1 MLISKRN
8 KRGVIFLAGI
18 VLVLIYAPRILA
30 NLTNDDQ
37 FRVSVEEIKSKESK
51 LRSAQFQKESL
62 THSKKGEARYRKP
75 PEKFDPN
82 QYTIADWQNLGLSKK
97 QADVVLKFSK
107 YGISSNESLK
117 KIYVI
122 PDELFALIK
131 DSTIYPIKEREP
143 NITKIEESKTKKVL
157 NLNTASY
164 DELITLKGIGD
175 FYAKKI
181 IERRE
186 KLGGYTKKEQLLELW
201 KFSAEKLAAIEEDIV
216 ASGNVEKLSVNL
228 ASYDQLAEH
237 PYISYK
243 VANSIVK
250 MREQRGGFT
259 NIEELQESK
268 LIDTELYQKLK
279 PYIKL

>member
-37 FRVSVEEIKSKESK
+37 FRVSVQEIKNNESK

-62 THSKKGEARYRKP
+62 THSKNRDDRYRKP

>member
-51 LRSAQFQKESL
+51 LRSAQSQKENTRRSQ
-62 THSKKGEARYRKP
+62 KRGDRYQRP

-82 QYTIADWQNLGLSKK
+82 QYTIADWQNLGLTKK

-117 KIYVI
+117 KIFVI
-122 PDELFALIK
+122 PDELFDLIK
-131 DSTIYPIKEREP
+131 DSTVYPIKESEP
-143 NITKIEESKTKKVL
+143 NIIKIEESRAKKVL

-164 DELITLKGIGD
+164 DELIKLKGIGD

-181 IERRE
+181 IEHRE

-201 KFSAEKLAAIEEDIV
+201 KFSTEKLEAIEEDIV
-216 ASGNVEKLSVNL
+216 VSGNVEKISVNL
-228 ASYDQLAEH
+228 ASYEQLAEH

-259 NIEELQESK
+259 NIEELLESK